1 MRSGSAL
8 AALAMLLALLT
19 GCGPKQ
25 PKAAMPQEA
34 QVPSVPPA
42 RMVALIPPVPPPFP
56 VTARQPVKLDTTT
69 PPEIKTEVATAE
81 PRHPAKHHSKPVQEP
96 AQTENTKTAGP
107 SQSPAQTTAQVTQ
120 QPGEKTPIG
129 QLSADNANSNTA
141 DRHGISAQIDSTE
154 IGLNTIKRPFNPD
167 EQKTAALIRT
177 YITRARD
184 ALKADDLDGA
194 KILSDKAKQLLEEL
208 TKS

>member
-1 MRSGSAL
+1 
-8 AALAMLLALLT
+8 MLLALLT

-25 PKAAMPQEA
+25 PKTAVPQEA
-34 QVPSVPPA
+34 QAPSLPPS
-42 RMVALIPPVPPPFP
+42 RMAALVPPVPPPFP
-56 VTARQPVKLDTTT
+56 VTARRAVKLDTTA
-69 PPEIKTEVATAE
+69 PPEIKTEVANTE
-81 PRHPAKHHSKPVQEP
+81 PRHPPKHHSKPPQEP
-96 AQTENTKTAGP
+96 AQAENPKTTGA

-120 QPGEKTPIG
+120 QPGEKTAIG

-141 DRHGISAQIDSTE
+141 DRHSISTQIDSTE
-154 IGLNTIKRPFNPD
+154 NGLNGIKRPLSGD
-167 EQKTAALIRT
+167 EQKTAVLIRS